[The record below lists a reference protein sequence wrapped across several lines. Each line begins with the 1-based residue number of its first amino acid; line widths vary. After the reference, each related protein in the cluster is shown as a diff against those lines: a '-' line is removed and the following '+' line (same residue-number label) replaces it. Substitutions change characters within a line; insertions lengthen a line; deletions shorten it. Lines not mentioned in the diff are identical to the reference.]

1 MEGEKRLNRKTV
13 ILLSV
18 VLVGII
24 VFSCA
29 LNGNLGTE
37 PSSKREFY
45 VGVELAYGD
54 LQDLEA
60 LVQEVKNYTNL
71 IILGLPGFSIN
82 QTLLN
87 ISCDY
92 IYDSGLHFI
101 VLFTNTSQY
110 SGWKDYTPA
119 QWALEAQ
126 QRYGDKFLAVY
137 RWDEPG
143 GDQLDRSKYQEV
155 TNATDYADATA
166 KYIDAL
172 REPVQYYQDVGQ
184 KVVTADYG
192 LYWFDYKAGYDV
204 VLAEFGWNHSRE
216 LQVALCR
223 GAARTNDKDWG
234 AMMTWTYSQPP
245 YIESGEALYADLV
258 FAYNNGA
265 KYAVVFSYPEIET
278 AKYGILCQEHLD
290 ALKRF
295 WAYVSNNESA
305 TENRNMR
312 VSYVLPADYGFGFR
326 SPEDTIWGLWKAD
339 NIATSVYSDV
349 NNRQYRG
356 DFDIL
361 FDYPT
366 LTTDARGRYDLLIYW
381 NGTQINP

>member
-295 WAYVSNNESA
+295 WANVSNNESA
-305 TENRNMR
+305 TKNRNVR
-312 VSYVLPADYGFGFR
+312 ASYVLPADYGFGWSR
-326 SPEDTIWGLWKAD
+326 RYHLG
-339 NIATSVYSDV
+339 
-349 NNRQYRG
+349 
-356 DFDIL
+356 
-361 FDYPT
+361 T
-366 LTTDARGRYDLLIYW
+366 LGS
-381 NGTQINP
+381 